1 MTSAQTK
8 LNQSIQAGLFDAAEP
23 APVLLQ
29 VVDLTFDEKVKAAVE
44 AIKQQVRE
52 GRRLVVAWSG
62 GKDSSVTLNLA
73 FTALRDLIAEGHSVP
88 ALHVIHSNTGLENPV
103 IEIYNKGQIRAIKAY
118 AKTAGIETRVWVAS
132 PNLSNDYLVGLL
144 SGRTIM
150 SVGNNTKCQ
159 QMMKKSALDRIK
171 RQ

>member
-62 GKDSSVTLNLA
+62 GKVQQ
-73 FTALRDLIAEGHSVP
+73 RDTEFGVYRP
-88 ALHVIHSNTGLENPV
+88 ARS
-103 IEIYNKGQIRAIKAY
+103 
-118 AKTAGIETRVWVAS
+118 
-132 PNLSNDYLVGLL
+132 
-144 SGRTIM
+144 
-150 SVGNNTKCQ
+150 
-159 QMMKKSALDRIK
+159 DR
-171 RQ
+171 

>member
-88 ALHVIHSNTGLENPV
+88 ALHVIHSNTVIENPV
-103 IEIYNKGQIRAIKAY
+103 IEIYNKGQIRAIKA
-118 AKTAGIETRVWVAS
+118 
-132 PNLSNDYLVGLL
+132 LSL
-144 SGRTIM
+144 IH
-150 SVGNNTKCQ
+150 
-159 QMMKKSALDRIK
+159 I
-171 RQ
+171 